1 MNSTALIMLVVTQ
14 GLVIS
19 ATLYFLI
26 RVMKTPEK

>member
-1 MNSTALIMLVVTQ
+1 MNSVALIMLVVTQ

-26 RVMKTPEK
+26 KVLRTPEK